1 MPKAQHDVAKPL
13 TPSYGEGRDA
23 LLRATVAVVARGGL
37 RALTYRAVAQ
47 EAGVA
52 HALVRFHFG
61 SRDALIVAATEY
73 SLPEAIRVGG
83 LESTSTNVDDYAA
96 GLEQVITSEGDLMA
110 FQYEV
115 ILESRRRPELRP
127 AVRDLYA
134 TFWKTASEDLRHR
147 GVNADDSL
155 GVLVFAALDGLVF
168 QAVSM
173 DDPDAAVAALAQL
186 RTLLALARKYPEE
199 LAPAAPPRRRAA
211 GTSRK
216 K

>member
-1 MPKAQHDVAKPL
+1 MPKAQTDSATAL

-23 LLRATVAVVARGGL
+23 LLRATVTVVARGGL
-37 RALTYRAVAQ
+37 RALTYRAVAE

-83 LESTSTNVDDYAA
+83 LESTSTGVDDYAA
-96 GLEQVITSEGDLMA
+96 GLEQVITSEADLMA

-134 TFWKTASEDLRHR
+134 TFWKTAAEDLRHR
-147 GVNADDSL
+147 GVNADDAL

-173 DDPDAAVAALAQL
+173 DDPEPAIAALAQL
-186 RTLLALARKYPEE
+186 RQLLALARKYPEE
-199 LAPAAPPRRRAA
+199 LAPGAAPRRRA
-211 GTSRK
+211 SRASTRK
-216 K
+216 

>member
-1 MPKAQHDVAKPL
+1 MPKPARAKAKSA
-13 TPSYGEGRDA
+13 TPSYGEGREA
-23 LLRATVAVVARGGL
+23 LLRATVKVVARGGL
-37 RALTYRAVAQ
+37 RALTYRAVAE

-83 LESTSTNVDDYAA
+83 LESTSSDVDDYASQLYDVA
-96 GLEQVITSEGDLMA
+96 VTEADLTL

-127 AVRDLYA
+127 VVRELYEG
-134 TFWKTASEDLRHR
+134 FWKAATEDLRHR
-147 GVNADDSL
+147 GLDADDDL

-168 QAVSM
+168 QTVSM
-173 DDPDAAVAALAQL
+173 DEPQHIEGPLKRL
-186 RTLLALARKYPEE
+186 RQLLALARSHPE
-199 LAPAAPPRRRAA
+199 AF
-211 GTSRK
+211 SD
-216 K
+216 